1 MACMSSLESENAM
14 MSRFSLKW
22 LGLARGKVALYN
34 PTEHNLR
41 SRLLVLRGQRLQ
53 QRVAD
58 DVDIALP
65 ERTPGLDLD
74 AQQVVISDVLLLRH
88 QRVHLYLVDG
98 GAYLRV

>member
-1 MACMSSLESENAM
+1 MVG
-14 MSRFSLKW
+14 
-22 LGLARGKVALYN
+22 LGAGNCNQVALYN

-74 AQQVVISDVLLLRH
+74 AQLVVISDVLLLRH